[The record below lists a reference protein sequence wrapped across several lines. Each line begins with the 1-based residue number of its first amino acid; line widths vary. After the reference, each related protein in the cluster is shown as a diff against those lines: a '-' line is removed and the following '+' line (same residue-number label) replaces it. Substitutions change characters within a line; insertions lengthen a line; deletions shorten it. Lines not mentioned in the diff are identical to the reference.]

1 MSYSIVVPVYNER
14 ILLEHTVP
22 ALLREIEN
30 KHVELTYVCNGCSD
44 SSAEYLRGTV
54 GERAT
59 IIELESP
66 GKTAAL
72 NAGDRS
78 VRLYPRFYLDADV
91 IVSRGSLDRL
101 AVVLKRGDIDLVAP
115 KMCFDT
121 SHSTKTAAKIMAV
134 WESLPHGRQDGFH
147 HLLGLS
153 QRGRESW
160 LELPPIMGDDAYIV
174 ARIPEARR
182 IVVSD
187 AAATTWAPRNFWSW
201 VKTRARWERGHRE
214 LVRMKLNRPT
224 TQFQRRELAK
234 RVLHQ
239 GDVKGVFL
247 YASCRMLASLLATCT
262 PQPQDGWYHDRKKFE
277 GDD

>member
-14 ILLEHTVP
+14 VLLEHTVP

-44 SSAEYLRGTV
+44 SSAEYLRRTV
-54 GERAT
+54 GDRAT
-59 IIELESP
+59 ILELESP

-78 VRLYPRFYLDADV
+78 VRLYPRFYIDADV
-91 IVSRGSLDRL
+91 IVSSGSLDRL

-115 KMCFDT
+115 RMCFDT
-121 SHSTKTAAKIMAV
+121 SRSTKTAAKIMAI

-160 LELPPIMGDDAYIV
+160 LELPPITGDDAYIV
-174 ARIPEARR
+174 AKIPEARR
-182 IVVSD
+182 LVVSD
-187 AAATTWAPRNFWSW
+187 AAATTWAPRDYWSW
-201 VKTRARWERGHRE
+201 VRTRARWERGHRE
-214 LVRMKLNRPT
+214 LAQLKLNRPT

-234 RVLHQ
+234 RVFHLYDLQ
-239 GDVKGVFL
+239 GVFL
-247 YASCRMLASLLATCT
+247 YASCRILASLLATWT
-262 PQPQDGWYHDRKKFE
+262 SQHHNEWYHDRQKFE
-277 GDD
+277 ADD